1 MKVTMRINE
10 NFENMN
16 KTKGKMQ
23 IRCG

>member
-10 NFENMN
+10 NFENVNKMN
-16 KTKGKMQ
+16 GKMQ